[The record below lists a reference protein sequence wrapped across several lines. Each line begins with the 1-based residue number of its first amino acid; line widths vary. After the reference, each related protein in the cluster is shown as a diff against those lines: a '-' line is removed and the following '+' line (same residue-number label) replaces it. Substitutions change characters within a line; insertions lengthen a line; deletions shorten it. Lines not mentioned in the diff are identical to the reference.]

1 MEGHKRNNTT
11 GLMGKGVIRARYRKI
26 AAGTECLKLV
36 TSGTE
41 EKKNRM

>member
-11 GLMGKGVIRARYRKI
+11 ALMGKGVIRASYRKI
-26 AAGTECLKLV
+26 AKGTECLKLV

-41 EKKNRM
+41 KKKNRM